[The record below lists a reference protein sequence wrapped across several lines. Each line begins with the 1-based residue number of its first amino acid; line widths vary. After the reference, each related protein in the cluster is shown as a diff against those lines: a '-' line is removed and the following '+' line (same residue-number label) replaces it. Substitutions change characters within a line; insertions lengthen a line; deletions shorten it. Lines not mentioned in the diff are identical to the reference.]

1 MGQEI
6 GSIEFGSADYD
17 RFGQRLQA
25 ETRLLRAIRERG
37 GLSAAGPVVGFE
49 LEAWLVDRNFYPAP
63 DNQSFLARLADPL
76 VVAEL
81 SRFNIELNGT
91 PRGLGGDGLG
101 LIERELAETWQRCLA
116 AAHGDVD
123 TAIAIGTLPTLRE
136 GDLSTAAMTP
146 ARRYTA
152 LNRVLMERRGGAP
165 VPIRIDSALPG
176 GTPLATQHRDV
187 MLEAA
192 TTSFQL
198 HLQVPADRFVRVFNA
213 SLALSAPL
221 LALSANS
228 PFLFGNALWH
238 ETRIP
243 IFEQAFEGPLAAGED
258 PARRRVG
265 FGSGYLEEDDP
276 LRLFDENLRDHPVLL
291 PVTQDGPAERLPHL
305 RLHNGT
311 VWRWNRPLIGFDAD
325 GTPHLRLELRIMPA
339 GPSIIDMVANAAFA
353 YGALHALAQDEGKL
367 AARLPFAQARS
378 NFYAAARHGLS
389 AGLTWFDGEHVAAR
403 DLLAAMVPAAR
414 DGLLRQGVARDLVD
428 RYLDVIAVRLA
439 SGQNG
444 AAWQIA
450 HHQRHGDVFRLT
462 ADYLENQR
470 SGMAVHEWRS

>member
-6 GSIEFGSADYD
+6 GSVEFGSADFD
-17 RFGQRLQA
+17 RFGLRLEA
-25 ETRLLRAIRERG
+25 ETDRLRDMWRNRA
-37 GLSAAGPVVGFE
+37 LSSSGPVIGFE
-49 LEAWLVDRNFYPAP
+49 LEAWLVDRNFFPAP

-91 PRGLGGDGLG
+91 PRPLGGEGLG
-101 LIERELAETWQRCLA
+101 LIEREMAQTWQRCLA

-136 GDLSTAAMTP
+136 ADLSSASMTP
-146 ARRYTA
+146 ARRYAA
-152 LNRVLMERRGGAP
+152 LNKVIMEGRGNVP
-165 VPIRIDSALPG
+165 VPIHIDSVIEAG
-176 GTPLATQHRDV
+176 SPLVTQHRDV

-198 HLQVPADRFVRVFNA
+198 HLQVPSDRFVSIFNA
-213 SLALSAPL
+213 SLALSGPL

-228 PFLFGNALWH
+228 PFLFGHALWH

-243 IFEQAFEGPLAAGED
+243 VFEQAFAGPLAEGED
-258 PARRRVG
+258 PGSRRVG
-265 FGSGYLEEDDP
+265 FGSGYLDADP
-276 LRLFDENLRDHPVLL
+276 LRLFEENLRDHSVLL
-291 PVTQDGPAERLPHL
+291 PVMQDGAPERLPHL

-311 VWRWNRPLIGFDAD
+311 VWRWNRPLVGFDPD

-339 GPSIIDMVANAAFA
+339 GPSLIDMVANAAFA
-353 YGALHALAQDEGKL
+353 YGALFALAEEGGDV
-367 AARLPFAQARS
+367 AARLPFARARG
-378 NFYAAARHGLS
+378 NFYAAARHGLM
-389 AGLTWFDGEHVAAR
+389 AEQAWLDGQMLPAR
-403 DLLAAMVPAAR
+403 AVLAAMVPAAR
-414 DGLLRQGVARDLVD
+414 EGLLRQGVARDLVD
-428 RYLDVIAVRLA
+428 RYLDVIEVRLA

-444 AAWQIA
+444 AEWQLA
-450 HHQRHGDVFRLT
+450 HYRRHGDLFGLT

-470 SGMAVHEWRS
+470 SGMPVHEWRV